1 MTCLGDAQITVIE
14 GDGFD
19 LDEAVMIT
27 QLRKRGGLLELQTV
41 KAIHALYRPL
51 RRGSGGSH
59 FRVLVL
65 TPSRIMDLLYYIVF
79 YRESLMAKKFEHMR
93 GVLPLLAV

>member
-79 YRESLMAKKFEHMR
+79 YRESL
-93 GVLPLLAV
+93 